1 MTALV
6 DTVVLEASTT
16 ELDDVVRIE
25 DRYGREIKDA
35 SSTRK

>member
-25 DRYGREIKDA
+25 DRYGREINDA
-35 SSTRK
+35 GSKV